1 MLMKVRVRVAAMK
14 KWRTSE
20 MMCFVHNLF
29 CFGMWKKKRMT
40 IATKGIAINAKYGLL
55 TSILF
60 MSVQDPICSE
70 EGCGGDDDRQD
81 VVQ

>member
-1 MLMKVRVRVAAMK
+1 MSMKVNVSVPAMK
-14 KWRTSE
+14 KWRTRE
-20 MMCFVHNLF
+20 MMCLVQNLF
-29 CFGMWKKKRMT
+29 CFGMWKKKRTT
-40 IATKGIAINAKYGLL
+40 IATKGIAMNARYGFL

-81 VVQ
+81 VV